1 MNITSSVITNN
12 VISPP
17 NQQAVFTTVSSS
29 TNLTQNNNILSS
41 TITSPTVLVNKT
53 NEINLYTTCNNNQIS
68 HSQIQQK
75 IQQISG
81 PSIETS
87 STSSLYM
94 VNSNGNEGFSNMNQ
108 PNNIENGAMI
118 YGDNQVIKFILR
130 RFSFYFII

>member
-1 MNITSSVITNN
+1 MNITSSASSVITNN

-17 NQQAVFTTVSSS
+17 SQQAVFTTMSSS

-94 VNSNGNEGFSNMNQ
+94 MNSNGNEGFTKINP
-108 PNNIENGAMI
+108 PNNIKNSSLM
-118 YGDNQVIKFILR
+118 YDNQVHL
-130 RFSFYFII
+130 SN

>member
-118 YGDNQVIKFILR
+118 YGDNQVIKYILR